1 LAAPPLSLQ
10 DSVDVDGALLKLY
23 GIAEGEERS
32 AELKPKRCPRC
43 SMPLDLKV
51 AVSLDLLREEA
62 DRAVARFI
70 EEVGKLNPEVAK
82 EAAKVSGI
90 AKSGPSS
97 SATPPSEAV
106 ILMGFGRYLRMM
118 QSNPRQ

>member
-1 LAAPPLSLQ
+1 
-10 DSVDVDGALLKLY
+10 
-23 GIAEGEERS
+23 
-32 AELKPKRCPRC
+32 
-43 SMPLDLKV
+43 MPLDLKV